1 MTPDQAQG
9 QLKTI
14 FKHLNVDVLPSVPMA
29 RPFFSQPANNQTL
42 EPRVADEEM
51 EVSERKRLAFMVANT
66 YKQSKTMNT
75 LLETPG
81 SVRNV
86 REAIEQYGFQ
96 VVANICFD
104 FYTKCAADLS
114 SIPG

>member
-66 YKQSKTMNT
+66 YKESKTMNP

-86 REAIEQYGFQ
+86 KETIEQYGFQ
-96 VVANICFD
+96 VVANIC
-104 FYTKCAADLS
+104 
-114 SIPG
+114 